1 MWISCWTGITLP
13 CSLHEEAEYV
23 AAMAQG
29 ISEMAI
35 YLGGTSGCW
44 KSLSPWVRCG
54 IPRTCWLN
62 WENQPCPA
70 VEALIEGLCFWE
82 VAQTSSLL
90 LPEHVWVC
98 LLLGKGYKRA
108 AAVGGWFSA
117 GKTVQIRPSGVKNS
131 PWEGGLSLQ
140 EMLHIWDPSAWGCS
154 LH

>member
-13 CSLHEEAEYV
+13 RRLHEEAESV

-35 YLGGTSGCW
+35 YLGGTSGYW
-44 KSLSPWVRCG
+44 KSLSPRERCG
-54 IPRTCWLN
+54 IPRTCRLN

-82 VAQTSSLL
+82 VAQTSNLL

-140 EMLHIWDPSAWGCS
+140 EMLRISDPSAWGCS